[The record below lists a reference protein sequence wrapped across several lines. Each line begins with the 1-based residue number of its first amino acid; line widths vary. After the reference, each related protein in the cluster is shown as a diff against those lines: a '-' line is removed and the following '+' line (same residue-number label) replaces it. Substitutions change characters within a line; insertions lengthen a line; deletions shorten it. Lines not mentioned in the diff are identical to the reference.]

1 MHQTFR
7 TTAGILSA
15 ASFAL
20 SMMVLCAAPTR
31 ARAQSVGITISL
43 DADTVEIIRA
53 WRRQQGL
60 DPPDMQADER
70 FRALARRR
78 QTARSRAV
86 AAAAP
91 AETPEDASDVPDQPA
106 PRARP

>member
-1 MHQTFR
+1 MHQAFR

-15 ASFAL
+15 AAFAL
-20 SMMVLCAAPTR
+20 SMTVLCTAPTR
-31 ARAQSVGITISL
+31 ARAQSVAVTITL

-60 DPPDMQADER
+60 DPPDAQADER
-70 FRALARRR
+70 FLARRR
-78 QTARSRAV
+78 LIARSRSGAV
-86 AAAAP
+86 LNASAKVA
-91 AETPEDASDVPDQPA
+91 PEDASDEPDQSA